1 MGISR
6 SKMQSVGRHIVRS
19 GLSSEV
25 LNQSKNV
32 GVRSLGTAKPDPA
45 TDPAKERQAKKA
57 KGLEKKATHSKS
69 FVQNMFRGLIISEQ
83 AFPFPK
89 VLDEEQA
96 ENLAMLVEPTEKFMT
111 EVNDP
116 AWNDTNEKVHPDTV
130 QGLRELGAF
139 GLQVPC
145 ELGGVGLT
153 NTQYARLTEIVGG
166 NDLGVGIFIGAHQ
179 SIGFKGIL
187 LAGNDAQK
195 EKYLPRLASGE
206 DFAAFA
212 LTEPASGSDAGSIK
226 TRAVPSA
233 DGKTW
238 KLNGSKIWIS
248 NGGIAEVFTVF
259 AKTPVTD
266 PESGT
271 TTDKV
276 TAFIVERKFGGVSHG
291 PPEKKMGIKCSNTA
305 EVYFEDVPVPA
316 ENIIGGLGN
325 GFKVAMAILNN
336 GRFGMAAALS
346 GTMRAGIKKAVE
358 HATQRNQFGSKI
370 DTYGAIQE
378 KIARMSMLHYAT
390 ESMAYMVSGIMDS
403 GASDYQLEAAISK
416 VFASESAWFV
426 TDEAIQILGGMGYM
440 KDCGIEKVMRDL
452 RIFRI
457 FEGTNDILRLFVALT
472 GIQFAGGHLRELQ
485 KAVQDPISNFG
496 VVLGEVSKRAKGGLG
511 LGPGNSLAH
520 KVHPNLSES
529 AALVVKSIDMFGG
542 SVEKLL
548 IKHGK
553 HIINEQFLLN
563 RLAQPAIDIYVT
575 SCMLSRCTLSL
586 NQNLPS
592 AMQEELMTKA
602 FSNEANL
609 RIAASLGALKNT
621 TQLETFKM
629 MSQISKNVCE
639 NSSPVQG
646 NPLGI

>member
-1 MGISR
+1 
-6 SKMQSVGRHIVRS
+6 MQSAGRNLLRCSLSKEVGLY
-19 GLSSEV
+19 G
-25 LNQSKNV
+25 QV
-32 GVRSLGTAKPDPA
+32 GARALGTAAPA
-45 TDPAKERQAKKA
+45 TQEKPKKEKR
-57 KGLEKKATHSKS
+57 LDKKATHSKS
-69 FVQNMFRGLIISEQ
+69 FVQNMFRGLIVPDQ
-83 AFPFPK
+83 AFPYPQ

-96 ENLAMLVEPTEKFMT
+96 DNLAMLVDPTEKFMT
-111 EVNDP
+111 EVNDS
-116 AWNDTNEKVHPDTV
+116 AWNDTNERVHPDTV

-139 GLQVPC
+139 GLQVPT

-187 LAGNDAQK
+187 LAGTPEQK
-195 EKYLPRLASGE
+195 EQYLPRLASGE

-233 DGKTW
+233 DGKSW
-238 KLNGSKIWIS
+238 ILNGAKIWIS
-248 NGGIAEVFTVF
+248 NGGIAEIFTVF
-259 AKTPVTD
+259 AKTPVVD
-266 PESGT
+266 PQTGT
-271 TTDKV
+271 STDKV

-305 EVYFEDVPVPA
+305 EVYFEDCHIPA
-316 ENIIGGLGN
+316 ENVLGGVGN
-325 GFKVAMAILNN
+325 GFKVAMQILNN

-346 GTMRAGIKKAVE
+346 GTMRNGIRKAVE
-358 HATQRNQFGSKI
+358 HATQRKQFGSRI
-370 DTYGAIQE
+370 DSYGTIQE
-378 KIARMSMLHYAT
+378 KIARMSMVHYAT

-416 VFASESAWFV
+416 VFASDGAWFV

-472 GIQFAGGHLRELQ
+472 GIQYAGGHLRELQ
-485 KAVQDPISNFG
+485 NAVKDPISNFG
-496 VVLGEVSKRAKGGLG
+496 VVMGEVAKRSKSSLG
-511 LGPGNSLAH
+511 LGSGNTLAD
-520 KVHPNLSES
+520 KVHPNLVDVASHVCKNTE
-529 AALVVKSIDMFGG
+529 MFGNA
-542 SVEKLL
+542 VEKLL

-563 RLAQPAIDIYVT
+563 RLASAAFDIYAT
-575 SCMLSRCTLSL
+575 NCMLSRCSLSL
-586 NQNLPS
+586 NQGLPS

-602 FSNEANL
+602 WSNEANV
-609 RIAASLGALKNT
+609 RIAANLGALKNPT
-621 TQLETFKM
+621 NLDTYKM

-639 NSSPVQG
+639 NNAPVQG